1 MLAYISERFSIR
13 TERAV
18 WLNALFREQTG
29 RALLQT
35 PLLREQKFLELR
47 PEFRLLLTVSSS
59 LHGEMSYTRAR
70 NSQHYIASLS
80 SCILLWFNT

>member
-18 WLNALFREQTG
+18 WLNALFREETR

-35 PLLREQKFLELR
+35 PLLRELKFLELR
-47 PEFRLLLTVSSS
+47 PEFRLPLTMSFS
-59 LHGEMSYTRAR
+59 LHGDMSYMRAR
-70 NSQHYIASLS
+70 NSQNYIASLS